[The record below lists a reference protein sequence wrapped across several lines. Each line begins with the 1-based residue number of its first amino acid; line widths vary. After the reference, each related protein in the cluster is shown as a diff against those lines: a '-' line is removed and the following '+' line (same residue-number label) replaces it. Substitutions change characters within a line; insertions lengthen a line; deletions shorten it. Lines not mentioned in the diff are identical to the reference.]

1 MCLDPRRVAT
11 GVDRVARP
19 NGFQMIAL
27 YIASFIAGL
36 LIGVAVMLFGIEV
49 RSRAGRGDSNVSLR
63 RWIPLAAAF
72 AVGFGVAGYSFSRSL
87 PPAGALVAS
96 LAVGVVCAALVRWLI
111 AKSEAMPVEHDVDDE
126 RYVLQGHVA
135 RVVSSIASGQEGRI
149 SFDYGDERRTLRAR
163 SLDDVSV
170 EVGTEVV
177 IERIEGDL
185 AYVEPWLQVEQR
197 L

>member
-1 MCLDPRRVAT
+1 
-11 GVDRVARP
+11 
-19 NGFQMIAL
+19 MIAL
-27 YIASFIAGL
+27 YIACFIAGL
-36 LIGVAVMLFGIEV
+36 LIAVAIMLFGIE
-49 RSRAGRGDSNVSLR
+49 RRTRAGGVDAGVTSR

-72 AVGFGVAGYSFSRSL
+72 AVGFGVAGYSLSRTL
-87 PPAGALVAS
+87 TPLGALVAS
-96 LAVGVVCAALVRWLI
+96 LAIGIGAAGLARWLI

-149 SFDYGDERRTLRAR
+149 SFDYGEEHRTLRAR
-163 SLDDVSV
+163 SLDDVAV
-170 EVGTEVV
+170 AEGTEVV

-185 AYVEPWLQVEQR
+185 AYVEPWVQVEQR

>member
-1 MCLDPRRVAT
+1 
-11 GVDRVARP
+11 
-19 NGFQMIAL
+19 MIAL

-36 LIGVAVMLFGIEV
+36 LIGVAVMLFGIERRPPSDAV
-49 RSRAGRGDSNVSLR
+49 DAGVSLR
-63 RWIPLAAAF
+63 RWIPLAAGF
-72 AVGFGVAGYSFSRSL
+72 AVGFGVAGYSFSRALSA
-87 PPAGALVAS
+87 AGALVAS
-96 LAVGVVCAALVRWLI
+96 LAIGGVTAALVHWLV

-149 SFDYGDERRTLRAR
+149 SFDYGSEQRTLRAR
-163 SLDDVSV
+163 SLDDGAVD
-170 EVGTEVV
+170 EGTEVV

-185 AYVEPWLQVEQR
+185 AYIEPWLQVEQR